1 MQKQSKKLA
10 GNNLKEIEV
19 FDVYEGKGIDESK
32 KSLAYSLTFSSNDK
46 TLTDEEI
53 NPLLDKIVE
62 NVKKEYNAEL
72 RS

>member
-62 NVKKEYNAEL
+62 NAKKEYNAEL